1 MTKTI
6 GHEVKIMSNLIKRKI
21 NENPLEFDDLTG
33 MQAWMLKFI
42 HEQPENKNV
51 FQKDIEKEFQIRRS
65 TATGILQ
72 LLEKNGYIIREVV
85 AEDARLKKITLTKK
99 AILAQ
104 DELSRKVEKID
115 KLIETG
121 LSKEEIET
129 FFNVA
134 EKIKNNLS

>member
-1 MTKTI
+1 MVKTI
-6 GHEVKIMSNLIKRKI
+6 GHEVKIMSNLIQRKI

-42 HEQPENKNV
+42 HEQPKNTNV

-72 LLEKNGYIIREVV
+72 LLEKNGYIIREAV

-104 DELSRKVEKID
+104 EELSRKVEKID